1 MVYEYPCLY
10 VYVLCVYVL
19 VYMCA
24 LTSRSKQ
31 RVLFCSVLFCSV
43 LFCSVL
49 FCSVLFCSVLFC
61 SVLFCSVLFC
71 SVLFCS
77 VLFCSVLFCSVL
89 FNKLVPYLIVV
100 VTCVPALRHQYSKT
114 ITLMLQLGNG
124 CSCFI
129 SYGHPSGGRISIVCR
144 QSSFI
149 LAIFLSAD
157 LPCVFPC
164 EDKITGFFFS
174 NNWQ

>member
-1 MVYEYPCLY
+1 MNIR
-10 VYVLCVYVL
+10 
-19 VYMCA
+19 VYMYMYYVCVC
-24 LTSRSKQ
+24 TCIYVCTHFTVKTKS
-31 RVLFCSVLFCSV
+31 
-43 LFCSVL
+43 SVL

-174 NNWQ
+174 RIIGSSLVIR